1 MILSD
6 HWYKNAI
13 IYTLDVEKYQD
24 SDADGIGD
32 FSGLIRRLDYLA
44 GLGATC
50 LWVLPFYP
58 SPMRDNGYDV
68 RDYYGVDPRHGSLGT
83 FVEFMREAE
92 ERGIR
97 VLIDLVVNHT
107 SNEHP
112 WFQAARSSPNSP
124 YRNWYV
130 WDDEPEKGAGQ
141 PVFPGEQDRI
151 WTYDDAAG
159 AYYLHHFYDFQP
171 DLNVDHAGV
180 RDEIRRVMG
189 FWLELGVSG
198 FRVDAAPF
206 LIEDT
211 TVRADR
217 GGGEEPRLEL
227 LSELR
232 EFLDRRRGDA
242 VLLAEANVP
251 LDHIHKYY
259 GGGDRFQ
266 MLFNFHLN
274 QCLFL
279 ALARRQS
286 APLARGLGEFPVM
299 PRVCQW
305 ANFIRIH
312 DELTLDQL
320 SDAERQEVFEAFA
333 PDPHARIYGRG
344 IRRRL
349 PPMLEGD
356 WRRVAMVYSLLFTLP
371 GTPILRYG
379 EEIGMGDDLSLPGRE
394 AVRTPMQWSN
404 EEVNAGFSTAPREKL
419 TRPIIRE
426 GPFDFRKINVE
437 AQERDRGSLLGRI
450 EQMARA
456 RKNCPEVGWGTCEVI
471 ETDEPAV
478 FAHAMS
484 WHGQALVALHNLA
497 DRAVEFPLSWNGW
510 GERMLHP
517 LIGDDGY
524 EHGPDPHERVR
535 LNPYGYRWI
544 RAGAEIAG
552 R

>member
-1 MILSD
+1 
-6 HWYKNAI
+6 
-13 IYTLDVEKYQD
+13 
-24 SDADGIGD
+24 
-32 FSGLIRRLDYLA
+32 
-44 GLGATC
+44 
-50 LWVLPFYP
+50 
-58 SPMRDNGYDV
+58 
-68 RDYYGVDPRHGSLGT
+68 
-83 FVEFMREAE
+83 MREAE

-107 SNEHP
+107 SIDHP
-112 WFQAARSSPNSP
+112 WFQAARSSPDSP
-124 YRNWYV
+124 YRDWYV
-130 WDDEPEKGAGQ
+130 WSDTPRSGAGT

-151 WTYDDAAG
+151 WTRDEKAG
-159 AYYLHHFYDFQP
+159 AYYLHHFYEFQP
-171 DLNVDHAGV
+171 DLNVDHPAV
-180 RDEIRRVMG
+180 RDEIKRIMG
-189 FWLELGVSG
+189 FWLQLGISG

-211 TVRADR
+211 TVRAER

-251 LDHIHKYY
+251 ADHIPKYY
-259 GGGDRFQ
+259 GHGERFQ
-266 MLFNFHLN
+266 MLFNFRLN
-274 QCLFL
+274 QYLFL
-279 ALARRQS
+279 TLARQEASPLIRELRQL
-286 APLARGLGEFPVM
+286 PQL

-333 PDPHARIYGRG
+333 PDEEARIYGRG

-349 PPMLEGD
+349 PPMLGGD
-356 WRRVAMVYSLLFTLP
+356 PRRVAMVYSLLFTLP

-394 AVRTPMQWSN
+394 AVRTAMQWTN
-404 EEVNAGFSTAPREKL
+404 EEANAGFSDASPQRL
-419 TRPIIRE
+419 ARPVIRD
-426 GPFDFRKINVE
+426 GPFAFDKVNVE
-437 AQERDRGSLLGRI
+437 VQERDRESLLSRI

-471 ETDEPAV
+471 ETGEPSV
-478 FAHAMS
+478 LAHAIT
-484 WHGQALVALHNLA
+484 WDGQTLVALHNLA
-497 DRAVEFPLSWNGW
+497 DRAVEFPMKWDGW
-510 GERMLHP
+510 GRRALHP
-517 LIGDDGY
+517 LIGDDGVN
-524 EHGPDPHERVR
+524 ESDPRGRVR

-544 RAGAEIAG
+544 RAGSEIAG

>member
-13 IYTLDVEKYQD
+13 IYTLDVEKFQD
-24 SDADGIGD
+24 ADGDGIGD

-44 GLGATC
+44 GLGVTC

-68 RDYYGVDPRHGSLGT
+68 RDYYGVDPRHGTLGT
-83 FVEFMREAE
+83 FVEFMREAD

-97 VLIDLVVNHT
+97 VLMDLVVNHT
-107 SNEHP
+107 SIEHP
-112 WFQAARSSPNSP
+112 WFQAARSSPDSP
-124 YRNWYV
+124 YRDWYV
-130 WDDEPEKGAGQ
+130 WSDMPRSGAGT

-151 WTYDDAAG
+151 WTRDEQAG
-159 AYYLHHFYDFQP
+159 AYYLHHFYEFQP
-171 DLNVDHAGV
+171 DLNVDHPAV
-180 RDEIRRVMG
+180 RDEIKRIMG
-189 FWLELGVSG
+189 FWLQLGISG

-211 TVRADR
+211 TVRAKR
-217 GGGEEPRLEL
+217 GGGEKPRLEF

-251 LDHIHKYY
+251 ADHIPKYY
-259 GGGDRFQ
+259 GHGERFQ
-266 MLFNFHLN
+266 MLFNFRLN
-274 QCLFL
+274 QYLFL
-279 ALARRQS
+279 ALARQEASPVIRELRQL
-286 APLARGLGEFPVM
+286 PHL

-305 ANFIRIH
+305 ANFIPIH

-320 SDAERQEVFEAFA
+320 SDGERQEIFEAFA
-333 PDPHARIYGRG
+333 PDEDARIYGRG

-349 PPMLEGD
+349 PPMLGGD
-356 WRRVAMVYSLLFTLP
+356 LRRVAMTYSMLFTLP

-379 EEIGMGDDLSLPGRE
+379 EEIGMGDDLSLPGRD
-394 AVRTPMQWSN
+394 AVRTAMQWTH
-404 EEVNAGFSTAPREKL
+404 EEANAGFSEAPPQRL
-419 TRPIIRE
+419 ARPVIRD
-426 GPFDFRKINVE
+426 GPFGFEKVNVE
-437 AQERDRGSLLGRI
+437 VQERDRESLLSRI

-471 ETDEPAV
+471 ETGEPSV
-478 FAHAMS
+478 LAHAIT
-484 WHGQALVALHNLA
+484 WDGQTLVALHNLA
-497 DRAVEFPLSWNGW
+497 DRAVEFSMKWDGW
-510 GERMLHP
+510 GRRTLHP
-517 LIGDDGY
+517 LLGDDGVS
-524 EHGPDPHERVR
+524 EFDPRARVR

-544 RAGAEIAG
+544 RAGSEIAG